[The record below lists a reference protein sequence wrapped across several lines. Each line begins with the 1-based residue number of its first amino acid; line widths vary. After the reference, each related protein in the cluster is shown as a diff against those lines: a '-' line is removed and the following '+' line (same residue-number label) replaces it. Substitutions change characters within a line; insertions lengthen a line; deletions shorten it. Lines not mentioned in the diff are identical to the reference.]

1 MRYAILKGS
10 RVDNVIEAASEI
22 IARVCERSGCDGYML
37 AAIEDPGLR
46 ALGPGAT
53 VQGVEAARVPDS
65 IEIDRSKITG
75 ITPPPA
81 DA

>member
-1 MRYAILKGS
+1 MRYAVLKGS
-10 RVDNVIEAASEI
+10 RVDNVIEAAPEM
-22 IARVCERSGCDGYML
+22 IARVCERSGGDGYME
-37 AAIEDPGLR
+37 APIEDRGLW

-53 VQGVEAARVPDS
+53 VQGAEAARIPGS
-65 IEIDRSKITG
+65 LEIDRSKITG